1 MPADMVKK
9 QYVVTRE
16 IGEEDRTVTAV
27 ISTGT
32 VDREEEVLLPRGGSF
47 DTYLK
52 NPVVLW
58 AHQYDEAPI
67 ARTLWIKSGN
77 KKVTAKAQ
85 FAETPRAEEI
95 YQLFKGG
102 YLNAFSIGFLPTKS
116 HEPKPDEI
124 QKRPEWANARRIYD
138 EWELLEFSAVP
149 VPANPE
155 ALALAVKTKDVTISP
170 EVRKA
175 LGVEDEQD
183 DEELYIP
190 ARTEKDA
197 KGQDEYVLPLDEGVV
212 CKLEPALKPE
222 ETESYIRVPVR
233 SCTITAT
240 ITISAKQGIKAL
252 YCGGEKKVATYL
264 FAKAKGWTMET
275 AKKWVKEHDS
285 KKAVQLPVQVKGK
298 TEVAQKANVTI
309 FRPEP
314 DLDSLVDTAIK
325 RSKGIM
331 F

>member
-9 QYVVTRE
+9 QYVVMRE

-170 EVRKA
+170 EIREA
-175 LGVEDEQD
+175 LGVE
-183 DEELYIP
+183 EE
-190 ARTEKDA
+190 
-197 KGQDEYVLPLDEGVV
+197 
-212 CKLEPALKPE
+212 PE
-222 ETESYIRVPVR
+222 ENAEDVYI
-233 SCTITAT
+233 
-240 ITISAKQGIKAL
+240 
-252 YCGGEKKVATYL
+252 
-264 FAKAKGWTMET
+264 
-275 AKKWVKEHDS
+275 
-285 KKAVQLPVQVKGK
+285 PVQVKAK
-298 TEVAQKANVTI
+298 VEVAKKANVNVYI
-309 FRPEP
+309 PPP
-314 DLDSLVDTAIK
+314 DDALLIDQAIRRTQGK
-325 RSKGIM
+325 M